1 MSDGPPLP
9 PQLTVRHQQLLRLL
23 AEGITDSEIARRMH
37 LSERQVR
44 REVAS
49 LLHTF
54 GCRNRFQLGAAT
66 SFTLTPRTKG
76 SPCPMCPAHE
86 GSFV

>member
-23 AEGITDSEIARRMH
+23 AEGITDSEIARRM
-37 LSERQVR
+37 
-44 REVAS
+44 
-49 LLHTF
+49 HTF

>member
-37 LSERQVR
+37 LSD
-44 REVAS
+44 VAIVFS
-49 LLHTF
+49 SVQ
-54 GCRNRFQLGAAT
+54 RPA
-66 SFTLTPRTKG
+66 
-76 SPCPMCPAHE
+76 SP
-86 GSFV
+86 